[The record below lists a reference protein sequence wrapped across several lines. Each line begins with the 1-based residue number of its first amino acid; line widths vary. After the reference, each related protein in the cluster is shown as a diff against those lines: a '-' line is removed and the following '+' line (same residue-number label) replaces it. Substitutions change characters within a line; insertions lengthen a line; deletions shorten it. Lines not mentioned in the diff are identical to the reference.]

1 MSTKGQFFVTS
12 PEDNSVKLREDE
24 SRMVTATQDKRL
36 RWPDSMAEAPN
47 GDIYVTASH
56 IQDTRMFK
64 VNAPVAI
71 RTELFRFSPPR

>member
-1 MSTKGQFFVTS
+1 
-12 PEDNSVKLREDE
+12 
-24 SRMVTATQDKRL
+24 MVTATQDKRL